1 MRMAEAPQGLTKLKN
16 LLNPIAPKI
25 ASLNVRPDRSGQKA
39 ILRFTNDYGV
49 EIFQHSNQDFFE
61 MTVIRFHGPSYE
73 FAFDTSV
80 PDLNLG
86 YSDEEV
92 VKLCKDVSKLK

>member
-1 MRMAEAPQGLTKLKN
+1 MRLAEVPRGLTKLRH

-25 ASLNVRPDRSGQKA
+25 ASLNVRPDRCGQKA
-39 ILRFTNDYGV
+39 ILRFTNDYGI
-49 EIFQHSNQDFFE
+49 EIIQHSNQDFFE

-73 FAFDTSV
+73 FAFDTSI

-92 VKLCKDVSKLK
+92 IQLCRDVARLK